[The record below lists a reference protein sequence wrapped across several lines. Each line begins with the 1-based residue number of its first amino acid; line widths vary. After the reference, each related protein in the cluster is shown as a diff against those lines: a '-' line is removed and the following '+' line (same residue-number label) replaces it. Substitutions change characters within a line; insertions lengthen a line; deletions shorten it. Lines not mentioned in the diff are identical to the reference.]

1 MDSKNIL
8 VILGS
13 PRKDGYST
21 YLARQCIDQLEKE
34 HTNVEVIRLY
44 DMNIKAC
51 IACDSCR
58 KPNSN
63 FCILNDDMK
72 PLYKKIIDC
81 DGLVLAFPIY
91 WFSINAQMKLFI
103 DRFYAMAPWK
113 TKVLKDKKVGAIIV
127 YGDGDPYISG
137 AVNAIRSLQDTFNY
151 TESKLCKV
159 VYSTEIAEENRGNDE
174 KMGKEIMG
182 LATAMISGE

>member
-8 VILGS
+8 VVLGS

-21 YLARQCIDQLEKE
+21 YLAKQCIEKLEKE
-34 HTNVEVIRLY
+34 HSNVEVIRLY

-63 FCILNDDMK
+63 FCVLNDDMK

-81 DGLVLAFPIY
+81 NGLVLAFPIY

-113 TKVLKDKKVGAIIV
+113 TKVLKDKKVGVIIV
-127 YGDGDPYISG
+127 YGDEDPYSSG

-151 TESKLCKV
+151 TESNLCKV
-159 VYSTEIAEENRGNDE
+159 VYSTEIAKEKRGKNE
-174 KMGKEIMG
+174 KMDKEIAE
-182 LATAMISGE
+182 LVTTMISQE